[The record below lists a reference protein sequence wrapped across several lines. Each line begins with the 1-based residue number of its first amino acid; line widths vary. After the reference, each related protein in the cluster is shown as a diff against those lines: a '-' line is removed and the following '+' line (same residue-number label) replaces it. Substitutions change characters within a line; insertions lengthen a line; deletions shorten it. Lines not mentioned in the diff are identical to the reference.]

1 MATGRRRG
9 RAIIYFALI
18 LVLLFLL
25 VFAVLKFGQ
34 GMLPFMGS
42 GNKTPSGEV
51 NGNNPAA
58 AAPTPEPEKVGIYVV
73 SQEIKRGEYISAER
87 VILQEIDRLD
97 DSEDMFHE
105 EDRDE
110 LFASRAVGDL
120 KPATP
125 LERSMVVGRGDTAG
139 IPSFEI
145 PQGMVAISVPVSKL
159 SSVSYGLQKGDHV
172 NLIVSLLF
180 VDLDTNW
187 QTKLPNRTGLLVA
200 PGPVDE
206 GVTNVSA
213 YIVSGDKF
221 DPGPIEGA
229 HSYLG
234 RIEIEPSANT
244 PMWVVQSEESR
255 PRLISQTLLQ
265 DVVVL
270 QMGYFGQEAEVVAP
284 VVEGE
289 APAAEEAAPEEE
301 APKTEGPQVVTLVVT
316 PQDAVT
322 INYLLLSGANINM
335 VMRSAGDSSRLDTEA
350 VTLQFLM
357 DQYRIPNPA
366 KLPYGTNERIDTFPE
381 FVPMFPE
388 PGPSPEPEN

>member
-18 LVLLFLL
+18 LILLVVLLF
-25 VFAVLKFGQ
+25 AVARM
-34 GMLPFMGS
+34 GMLPFLGGS
-42 GNKTPSGEV
+42 GNQSPTGTVVDS
-51 NGNNPAA
+51 NNPEAV
-58 AAPTPEPEKVGIYVV
+58 APTAVPEKVGIYVV
-73 SQEIKRGEYISAER
+73 SQDIKRGEFINAER

-105 EDRDE
+105 EDRTE
-110 LFASRAVGDL
+110 LFASRAVADL

-125 LERSMVVGRGDTAG
+125 LERSMVVGRGDSAG

-145 PQGMVAISVPVSKL
+145 PQGMVAVSIPVSKL

-206 GVTNVSA
+206 NVTNVSA
-213 YIVSGDKF
+213 YITSGDKF
-221 DPGPIEGA
+221 DPGPVEGA
-229 HSYLG
+229 YSYMG

-244 PMWVVQSEESR
+244 PVWVVQSEESR

-265 DVVVL
+265 DVVIL
-270 QMGYFGQEAEVVAP
+270 QMGYFGQATAAL
-284 VVEGE
+284 
-289 APAAEEAAPEEE
+289 APAAEPTPVTAEPEPAE
-301 APKTEGPQVVTLVVT
+301 APVEPGSPQVVTLVVT

-366 KLPYGTNERIDTFPE
+366 KLPYGTNKRIDAFPD
-381 FVPMFPE
+381 FVPVFPE
-388 PGPSPEPEN
+388 PGPSPTPGN

>member
-9 RAIIYFALI
+9 RAFIYFALI
-18 LVLLFLL
+18 LILLVVLLF
-25 VFAVLKFGQ
+25 AVAQ
-34 GMLPFMGS
+34 MGMLPFLGGGGS
-42 GNKTPSGEV
+42 QTPTGGV
-51 NGNNPAA
+51 IDTNNPEAA
-58 AAPTPEPEKVGIYVV
+58 VPTPEPEKVGIYVV
-73 SQEIKRGEYISAER
+73 SQDIKRGEYISAER

-105 EDRDE
+105 EDRTE
-110 LFASRAVGDL
+110 LFASRAIADL

-125 LERSMVVGRGDTAG
+125 LERSMVVGRGASAG

-145 PQGMVAISVPVSKL
+145 PQGMVAVSIPVSKL

-206 GVTNVSA
+206 NVTNISA
-213 YIVSGDKF
+213 YISSGDKF

-229 HSYLG
+229 YSYMG

-244 PMWVVQSEESR
+244 PVWVIQSEESR

-265 DVVVL
+265 DVVIL
-270 QMGYFGQEAEVVAP
+270 QMGFFGQGTEELAQAAEATPDPMME
-284 VVEGE
+284 
-289 APAAEEAAPEEE
+289 EEAAAPVE
-301 APKTEGPQVVTLVVT
+301 AGSPHVVTLVVT

-322 INYLLLSGANINM
+322 INYLLLSGASINM
-335 VMRSAGDSSRLDTEA
+335 VMRSAGDSSRLETEA

-366 KLPYGTNERIDTFPE
+366 KLPYGTNKRIDAFPE
-381 FVPMFPE
+381 FVPVFPD
-388 PGPSPEPEN
+388 PVPTPIPLN

>member
-18 LVLLFLL
+18 LILLFVLLF
-25 VFAVLKFGQ
+25 AVLRFGQ
-34 GMLPFMGS
+34 GMLPFMGG
-42 GNKTPSGEV
+42 GNQTPSGEV
-51 NGNNPAA
+51 EGNNPAV

-97 DSEDMFHE
+97 DSEDLFHE
-105 EDRDE
+105 QDRDE
-110 LFASRAVGDL
+110 LFASRAVSDL

-125 LERSMVVGRGDTAG
+125 LERSLVVGRGDTAG

-221 DPGPIEGA
+221 DPGPVEGA

-234 RIEIEPSANT
+234 RIEIEPSANS

-270 QMGYFGQEAEVVAP
+270 QMGYFGQKVEAVVATG
-284 VVEGE
+284 EE
-289 APAAEEAAPEEE
+289 APVAEEAAPEEG
-301 APKTEGPQVVTLVVT
+301 AATEPAAPQVVTLVVT

-322 INYLLLSGANINM
+322 INYLLLSGASINM

-366 KLPYGTNERIDTFPE
+366 KLPYGTNERIDQFPD
-381 FVPMFPE
+381 FVPVFPE
-388 PGPSPEPEN
+388 PLPTPEPNN